1 MNVSNNIAQM
11 MNYEEAVFSTFYII
25 WIAFIY
31 FGWRYILDLFHI
43 LDLLKDLFLF
53 NGGQP

>member
-11 MNYEEAVFSTFYII
+11 MNYEAVFSTFYII

-31 FGWRYILDLFHI
+31 FGWRYILDLFYI